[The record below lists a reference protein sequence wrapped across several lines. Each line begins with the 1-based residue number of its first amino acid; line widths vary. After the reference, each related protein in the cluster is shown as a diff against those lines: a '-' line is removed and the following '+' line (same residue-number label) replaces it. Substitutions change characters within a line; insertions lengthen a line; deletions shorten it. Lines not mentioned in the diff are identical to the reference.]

1 MAIKN
6 ETSIIYLFFFPRFSL
21 HYTIL
26 FPLLI
31 FSQLDLKF
39 HILAIEFSLNY
50 GLIFVKIN

>member
-1 MAIKN
+1 MMCEKWN
-6 ETSIIYLFFFPRFSL
+6 LNYLFFFFPRFSL

-26 FPLLI
+26 FPLL
-31 FSQLDLKF
+31 FTSQLDLKF